1 MYMQA
6 AVARQMHEEML
17 ERAAQD
23 RLASQVRALR
33 RARRRLARAER
44 RMSLAGGFAASILYY
59 AAFRRVRAELGRV
72 PHRRLALLAI
82 RAGLAIGPGPLMV
95 LPFAQAV
102 PSAGRP
108 AGRPAAWP

>member
-1 MYMQA
+1 MYMHT

-44 RMSLAGGFAASILYY
+44 RMSLA
-59 AAFRRVRAELGRV
+59 RVHAMRCGDNS
-72 PHRRLALLAI
+72 H
-82 RAGLAIGPGPLMV
+82 
-95 LPFAQAV
+95 
-102 PSAGRP
+102 
-108 AGRPAAWP
+108 PAAWA